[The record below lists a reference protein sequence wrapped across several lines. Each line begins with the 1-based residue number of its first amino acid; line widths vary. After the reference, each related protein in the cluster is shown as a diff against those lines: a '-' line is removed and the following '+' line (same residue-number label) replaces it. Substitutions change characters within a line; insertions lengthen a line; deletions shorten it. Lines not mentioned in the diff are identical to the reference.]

1 MIEVT
6 LDITDMPEQEWQYPC
21 LVVSTTTGVIV
32 YAIGEGTVSHYKAF
46 EGVSLSGEARR
57 VGCHST
63 TWVKNSFK
71 LYTHPI
77 TLKNI

>member
-6 LDITDMPEQEWQYPC
+6 LNTTDMPEQEWQYPC
-21 LVVSTTTGVIV
+21 LVVSTDGVIV
-32 YAIGEGTVSHYKAF
+32 YATEDGNASYTSFAGITINTTSEWGAGMY
-46 EGVSLSGEARR
+46 
-57 VGCHST
+57 ST
-63 TWVKNSFK
+63 TWTRDNFK

>member
-6 LDITDMPEQEWQYPC
+6 LSTTDTPEQEWQYPC
-21 LVVSTTTGVIV
+21 LVVSDKGLIV
-32 YAIGEGTVSHYKAF
+32 YASDRCVDNKFKGVAISGTAFHNVGHYSAIWNK
-46 EGVSLSGEARR
+46 
-57 VGCHST
+57 HT
-63 TWVKNSFK
+63 FK